1 MPVCGTTH
9 GRRLDRP
16 PPLLGQHTDTILGDD
31 LGLGPQELRA
41 LRLRKVV

>member
-1 MPVCGTTH
+1 MCETTH

-16 PPLLGQHTDTILGDD
+16 PPLLGQHADTVLGDD
-31 LGLGPQELRA
+31 LGLGLQELRA